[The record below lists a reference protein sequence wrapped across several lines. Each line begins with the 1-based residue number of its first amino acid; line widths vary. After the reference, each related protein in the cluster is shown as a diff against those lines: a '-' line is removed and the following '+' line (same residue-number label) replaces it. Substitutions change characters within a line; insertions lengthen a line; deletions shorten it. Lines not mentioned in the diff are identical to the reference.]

1 VRIGNA
7 PVSWGVFEVESSGAQ
22 LPWPRVLD
30 EIAAAGYEGTELG
43 PWGYLP
49 GDPARLGQELR
60 QRGLALASA
69 FHPLAPRGDAA
80 VELARAEQTAATLAA
95 LGCEAIVLACAQ
107 TPDRASVAGRV
118 QPSDALAGPDW
129 DRFVDLVRRAAD
141 AARGRGLRAYFH
153 HHAAT
158 YVETPDETARLLD
171 AVRPDSL
178 GLCLD
183 TGHYAF
189 GGGDPA
195 RALARYGDRVGYIHL
210 KDVRRQGLAEAWA
223 SGLSFME
230 AVRAGVFC
238 ELGRGDAGVE
248 GVARELA
255 ARGYAGWCIVE
266 QDRIVDAATPPD
278 APFEAARVSR
288 AFLRSVLGR

>member
-7 PVSWGVFEVESSGAQ
+7 PVSWGVFEVESGGAQ

-49 GDPARLGQELR
+49 GDPDRLGQELGR
-60 QRGLALASA
+60 RGLALASA

-95 LGCEAIVLACAQ
+95 LGCEAIVFACAQ
-107 TPDRASVAGRV
+107 TPDRAGVAGRV

-129 DRFVDLVRRAAD
+129 DRYVDLVRRAAD
-141 AARGRGLRAYFH
+141 AAGARGLRSYFH

-171 AVRPDSL
+171 AVPPASM

-195 RALARYGDRVGYIHL
+195 RALARYGDRVGYVHL
-210 KDVRRQGLAEAWA
+210 KDVRARALADARA

-230 AVRAGVFC
+230 AVRVGVFC

-248 GVARELA
+248 GVARDLV
-255 ARGYAGWCIVE
+255 ARGFAGWCIVE
-266 QDRIVDAATPPD
+266 QDRVVDAATPPE

-288 AFLRSVLGR
+288 AFLRGVLGR

>member
-1 VRIGNA
+1 VRVGSA
-7 PVSWGVFEVESSGAQ
+7 PVSWGVFEVESGGAQ

-30 EIAAAGYEGTELG
+30 EIAAAGYRGTELG

-49 GDPARLGQELR
+49 ADPDRLGAELR
-60 QRGLALASA
+60 RRGLALASA

-80 VELARAEQTAATLAA
+80 GELARAEQTAATLAA

-107 TPDRASVAGRV
+107 TPDRAGVAGRV
-118 QPSDALAGPDW
+118 RPADALSGPDW
-129 DRFVDLVRRAAD
+129 DRYVDLVRRAAE
-141 AARGRGLRAYFH
+141 AAAARGLRAHFH

-158 YVETPDETARLLD
+158 YVETPDEIDRLLD
-171 AVRPDSL
+171 AVPPETL

-189 GGGDPA
+189 GGGDPS
-195 RALARYGDRVGYIHL
+195 RALARYGQRVGYVHL
-210 KDVRRQGLAEAWA
+210 KDVRSQALADARA

-230 AVRAGVFC
+230 AVGADVFC

-248 GVARELA
+248 AVVRDLA
-255 ARGYAGWCIVE
+255 ARGYQGWCIVE
-266 QDRIVDAATPPD
+266 QDRIVDASTLPE
-278 APFEAARVSR
+278 APFASAQVSR
-288 AFLRSVLGR
+288 AFLRDVLGR